1 MALRHLL
8 EMSQRLTYSQY
19 SAEDPI
25 LFGESGAL
33 ELPNYQQKKH

>member
-8 EMSQRLTYSQY
+8 EMSQRSTYSQY
-19 SAEDPI
+19 SAEVSS

-33 ELPNYQQKKH
+33 EVPNYP